1 VKPTTTRL
9 LLFTGILIPA
19 VFWISTII
27 AAKVYG
33 NYSHCRDTI
42 SDLGAIG
49 APSETIMNFS
59 AWTCVVLSI
68 GFLIGLVNGCRQ
80 LKINKAPL
88 IGVLGFSIMFA
99 WAAAFHAGNSMHDK
113 SGPVLLLIL
122 LGPLLSLFLWR
133 GKELK
138 TLRMLSLLSLI
149 IMLSILLRVILSDT
163 FNYNYAGLI
172 QRFVHFGWSIWF
184 ISLSLTFLTLLNKIP
199 NIKADR

>member
-27 AAKVYG
+27 AARIYG

-42 SDLGAIG
+42 SNLGAIG

-68 GFLIGLVNGCRQ
+68 GFLIGLVNSCRQ

-99 WAAAFHAGNSMHDK
+99 WAASFHSGNSMHDK
-113 SGPVLLLIL
+113 SGPVLLLL
-122 LGPLLSLFLWR
+122 LDGPLLSLFLWR

-138 TLRMLSLLSLI
+138 T
-149 IMLSILLRVILSDT
+149 
-163 FNYNYAGLI
+163 
-172 QRFVHFGWSIWF
+172 W
-184 ISLSLTFLTLLNKIP
+184 KI
-199 NIKADR
+199 R

>member
-1 VKPTTTRL
+1 MKLATTRL

-19 VFWISTII
+19 VVWISTII

-49 APSETIMNFS
+49 SASENIMNFS

-88 IGVLGFSIMFA
+88 IGVLGYSIMFA

-122 LGPLLSLFLWR
+122 LAPLLSLF
-133 GKELK
+133 
-138 TLRMLSLLSLI
+138 
-149 IMLSILLRVILSDT
+149 
-163 FNYNYAGLI
+163 
-172 QRFVHFGWSIWF
+172 
-184 ISLSLTFLTLLNKIP
+184 
-199 NIKADR
+199 